1 MAEYL
6 QKQFLDQEGL
16 DALVGQIKAADKVN
30 ADAIAAEATRS
41 TEADAKHTAD
51 IATNATNIGKVA
63 QDLVTEVATARAAEE
78 ANAAA
83 AKAAQ
88 DDVDALEAKVGE
100 VPEDKTVVQMI
111 ADAKTEA
118 TYDDTEVR
126 ELIQGNTDA
135 IAAEK
140 ERAEGIEGGL
150 NTRLAAVEAD
160 YLKAA
165 DKTEL
170 EGKIT
175 AEAERAAAAE
185 KANADDIDALEG
197 RADVVEGKVTTLIGD
212 DAGKSA
218 RTIANEELA
227 KQLIAEGA
235 QESLDTLAEIAAWI
249 QQHPEDAAAMNKAIE
264 DLETL
269 VGTLPEGVTATTI
282 VGYIQEVV
290 AAEKS
295 RAEGVESGLDTRL
308 QAVEI
313 AIGEGGSVDAQI
325 DAKIAE
331 LDADITSAAVEEGK
345 GLQVQVVEVDGKVTT
360 VAVTGNYDN
369 AYDAKGAAA
378 DAQAA
383 AEATAAADA
392 TAKANA
398 AQTAAEA
405 TAQTKA
411 ETEAAAANAAITA
424 IDPDSIAAMF
434 ASTEE

>member
-30 ADAIAAEATRS
+30 ADAIAAEVARS

-63 QDLVTEVATARAAEE
+63 SDLAGEVTRAEGKEAELEAAIKAIQENTEVADALAEE
-78 ANAAA
+78 VERAKGEEARIEGLVTAEA
-83 AKAAQ
+83 AKAREEEGKLAQ
-88 DDVDALEAKVGE
+88 A
-100 VPEDKTVVQMI
+100 I
-111 ADAKTEA
+111 ADEKT
-118 TYDDTEVR
+118 
-126 ELIQGNTDA
+126 
-135 IAAEK
+135 
-140 ERAEGIEGGL
+140 RAEGIESGL
-150 NTRLAAVEAD
+150 ETRLKAVEDD

-185 KANADDIDALEG
+185 KANADDIDTLEG

-212 DAGKSA
+212 DANKSV

-249 QQHPEDAAAMNKAIE
+249 QQHPEDAAAMNQAIA
-264 DLETL
+264 DLEAL

-282 VGYIQEVV
+282 VGYIQEAV

-295 RAEGVESGLDTRL
+295 RAEGVEGDLDTRL
-308 QAVEI
+308 QAVET

-331 LDADITSAAVEEGK
+331 LDADVTSAEVEEGK
-345 GLQVQVVEVDGKVTT
+345 GLQVQVVEADGIITNVN
-360 VAVTGNYDN
+360 VTGNFDN

-378 DAQAA
+378 AAQEAAIAAAATDAQDK
-383 AEATAAADA
+383 ADA
-392 TAKANA
+392 
-398 AQTAAEA
+398 AQAAAEA

-424 IDPDSIAAMF
+424 IDPSSIAGMF
-434 ASTEE
+434 APATTE